1 MMNNSL
7 AMTIAL
13 LSAKNS
19 PEAYTQVPDF
29 RPHKWVINAVAS
41 AFKAGQETKEAELAA
56 KAPPSGFVIANAQRN
71 LWRIMDAS
79 GINWSPNKL
88 NALRF
93 ARRQDAENFS
103 AEDEDAWL
111 IQELAAE
118 DDPKVRKIEAREQFA
133 TASGMEPA
141 GTLGEYGG

>member
-1 MMNNSL
+1 MMNKSL
-7 AMTIAL
+7 ARTIAL
-13 LSAKNS
+13 LSASNS
-19 PEAYTQVPDF
+19 PESYTQVPNF
-29 RPHKWVINAVAS
+29 EPHTWVINAIMS
-41 AFKAGQETKEAELAA
+41 AFHAGEDTKAAELAE
-56 KAPPSGFVIANAQRN
+56 KAPPHGFVIANGAGT

-93 ARRQDAENFS
+93 ARRKDAENFS

-111 IQELAAE
+111 IQEITEADA
-118 DDPKVRKIEAREQFA
+118 KVQTVSVTEKFA